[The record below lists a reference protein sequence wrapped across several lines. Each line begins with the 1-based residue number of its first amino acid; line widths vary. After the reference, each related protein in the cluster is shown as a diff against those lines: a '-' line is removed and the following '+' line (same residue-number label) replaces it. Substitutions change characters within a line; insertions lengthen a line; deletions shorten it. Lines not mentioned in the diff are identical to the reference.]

1 MFKKKKKTEVD
12 HVEIGK
18 TEKKNNKYWKRERYK
33 KLAVAKIYAEI
44 EKSDQEIK

>member
-18 TEKKNNKYWKRERYK
+18 TEKKIINTENEKDIRSWQLQKYMQK
-33 KLAVAKIYAEI
+33 
-44 EKSDQEIK
+44 